1 MIELIFDPVMLESLI
16 GFAFAGQMTKEM
28 DLARKRTALK
38 TMPGSYEARMAVTPS
53 IVDIAAGRGTE
64 KQMKAYILGTEPK
77 KVTQAVTPK
86 AAVAAGGTGGLM
98 PNPVVYIGGDV
109 GGQVAPTV
117 GGTGGAATQTG
128 APDMVVKKKKLLGS

>member
-16 GFAFAGQMTKEM
+16 GFAFAGQMTTEM
-28 DLARKRTALK
+28 ALTAKRKAL
-38 TMPGSYEARMAVTPS
+38 TDAPGSYEARMAVLPS
-53 IVDIAAGRGTE
+53 IVDIQAGRSTE

-77 KVTQAVTPK
+77 PAAPKVTPK
-86 AAVAAGGTGGLM
+86 AAVAAGGGGLI

-117 GGTGGAATQTG
+117 GGVGGGETKTGD
-128 APDMVVKKKKLLGS
+128 PNMVVKKKKLLGS

>member
-1 MIELIFDPVMLESLI
+1 MIELLFEPVLLESLI
-16 GFAFAGQMTKEM
+16 GFAFAGQMTKETQ
-28 DLARKRTALK
+28 LAIKRKQLQSSSSREIAMAL
-38 TMPGSYEARMAVTPS
+38 TPS
-53 IVDIAAGRGTE
+53 LEDVAQGRRTQ

-77 KVTQAVTPK
+77 KVTKATPK

-128 APDMVVKKKKLLGS
+128 DPDMVVKKKKLLGS